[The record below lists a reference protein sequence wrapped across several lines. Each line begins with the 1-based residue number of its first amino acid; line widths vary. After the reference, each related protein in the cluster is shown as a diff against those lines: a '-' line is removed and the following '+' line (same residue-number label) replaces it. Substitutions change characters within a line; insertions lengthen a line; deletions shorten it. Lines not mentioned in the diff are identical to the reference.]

1 MTLIAHDVHD
11 RGGMERALAELI
23 RRAHRTVDF
32 TVVAATLDESLR
44 PLVRWVRVPVPR
56 RPFPLKF
63 ACFYV
68 LAGLRLTRLRGEL
81 RHSMGAI
88 VPQPMD
94 LVAVQFC
101 HAGFWELERAQPRP
115 PQGLAGRLNAAL
127 HRALS
132 LAAERWS
139 YSPGRSPVFLA
150 ASEGIERELR
160 EHYAARSVRVVPNGV
175 DGERFRP
182 GGGDREA
189 LRAELGVPGDRLV
202 ALFVGGDWHR
212 KGLAL
217 AIEALAGAESR
228 YELWIV
234 GGGDRQRFQA
244 LAERHGVADRVRFLG
259 RRPDVE
265 RVYRAADVFV
275 FPTLYEAF
283 PLVALE
289 AAASGLPIVATPVN
303 GIEELLAGGE
313 AGVVVRREAAEL
325 TRALR
330 ELGEDEARRAA
341 LGRAARRRAESY
353 TWEAHA
359 RGVLE
364 AYRLA
369 AGRDYPVGDVRPG
382 EVRG

>member
-1 MTLIAHDVHD
+1 
-11 RGGMERALAELI
+11 MERALAELI

-32 TVVAATLDESLR
+32 TIVAATLDESLR
-44 PLVRWVRVPVPR
+44 PLVRWVRVPVPQ

-63 ACFYV
+63 VCFYV
-68 LAGLRLTRLRGEL
+68 LAGLRLTRLRGDL

-101 HAGFWELERAQPRP
+101 HAGFLELERSQPRP
-115 PQGLAGRLNAAL
+115 PQRLALRLNAAF

-139 YSPGRSPVFLA
+139 YRRDRSLVFLA
-150 ASEGIERELR
+150 ASEGIARELR
-160 EHYAARSVRVVPNGV
+160 EHYAAASVRIVPNGV

-182 GGGDREA
+182 GGGDRKA
-189 LRAELGVPGDRLV
+189 LRAELGVSGDRLV
-202 ALFVGGDWHR
+202 ALFVGGDWQR

-217 AIEALAGAESR
+217 AIEALAEATGR
-228 YELWIV
+228 YELWVV
-234 GGGDRQRFQA
+234 GGGDRERFQR
-244 LAERHGVADRVRFLG
+244 LAQQRGVEDRVRFLG
-259 RRPDVE
+259 SRRDVE

-275 FPTLYEAF
+275 FTTLYEAF

-289 AAASGLPIVATPVN
+289 AAASGLAIVATPVN

-313 AGVVVRREAAEL
+313 AGVVVRREPAEL
-325 TRALR
+325 ARALR
-330 ELGEDEARRAA
+330 ELGADGDRRAA
-341 LGRAARRRAESY
+341 LGLAARRRAASY
-353 TWEAHA
+353 TWDAHA
-359 RGVLE
+359 RDVLR

-369 AGRDYPVGDVRPG
+369 IGHDYPVGDERPG
-382 EVRG
+382 EMRS